1 MTAGGGGKG
10 ARSGGAARTGGGAA
24 RGGGG
29 GKGGGRGAGSGPGAG
44 GGRGAGGGPGGPG
57 GGRRGGGGRGAGS
70 GRGGPGEGRGAGGGR
85 GAGRG
90 RVGAAARQ
98 QPWKPWQKR
107 PPGLERP
114 AVAPPRAARLLSVDE
129 AEVVVEKLVVGG
141 EGLARLEGVPIFI
154 PRSAPG
160 DRLRVRL
167 TERRPDYAR
176 AAIVEI
182 LDPGPGRRPDPYPEL
197 SPTGVCDL
205 QHLDDEL
212 QPRLKAASVC
222 EALER
227 MGKVELPRRIEVL
240 AGKPWGYRLRT
251 QLHAEVDAATGAVQ
265 VGYHARGSNVLVP
278 VRRCALLVPE
288 LELLLLELP
297 ERLAGSPHR
306 RIDLVAGDGGA
317 VTAAPLVPG
326 LPHGEVSTAVGGF
339 SYAYDARCFFQV
351 HRQQLPRLVE
361 LAVGP
366 WEGAEAFDLYGGV
379 GLFSLP
385 LARRYGRVVTVE
397 ADRVAARYARNN
409 ARRNRV
415 QGVESVGQVVESWIS
430 GLPDRPDRVLV
441 DPPRAGLTS
450 KVRHA
455 LVERRAR
462 RLTYV
467 SCDAAT
473 LARDLRQL
481 DPAYRIDSLH
491 LLDLFPQTGHMEAIV
506 QLVARDSPET

>member
-1 MTAGGGGKG
+1 M
-10 ARSGGAARTGGGAA
+10 
-24 RGGGG
+24 
-29 GKGGGRGAGSGPGAG
+29 
-44 GGRGAGGGPGGPG
+44 
-57 GGRRGGGGRGAGS
+57 
-70 GRGGPGEGRGAGGGR
+70 
-85 GAGRG
+85 
-90 RVGAAARQ
+90 
-98 QPWKPWQKR
+98 
-107 PPGLERP
+107 
-114 AVAPPRAARLLSVDE
+114 APPRVARLLSVDE

-141 EGLARLEGVPIFI
+141 EGLARLDGVPIFI

-167 TERRPDYAR
+167 TEHRPDYAR

-182 LDPGPGRRPDPYPEL
+182 LEAGPGRRPDPYPEL
-197 SPTGVCDL
+197 SHTGVCDL

-227 MGKVELPRRIEVL
+227 MGKVELPRHVEVL

-251 QLHAEVDAATGAVQ
+251 QLHAEVDAATGAVR

-297 ERLAGSPHR
+297 ERLAGSSLR
-306 RIDLVAGDGGA
+306 RLDLVAGDGGA
-317 VTAAPLVPG
+317 VAVAPPVPG
-326 LPHGEVSTAVGGF
+326 LPHGEVTTAVGGF

-351 HRQQLPRLVE
+351 HRQQLPQLVE
-361 LAVGP
+361 LAVGL

-397 ADRVAARYARNN
+397 ADRVASRYARNN

-415 QGVESVGQVVESWIS
+415 PQVETIGQVVESWVPD
-430 GLPDRPDRVLV
+430 LPDRPDRVLV

-455 LVERRAR
+455 LMARRAR

-506 QLVARDSPET
+506 QLVARDTAEG